1 VRPDLLLVQQEDRRR
16 NQTIQFLEE
25 GGWNVLHTDN
35 MLNAHPM
42 ALSFKPS
49 VIIISDTNPDRK
61 GLKACQDIRAD
72 CRTETIP
79 ILILSDLSGVADKLQ
94 GFRAGADD
102 YIAIPCDFEVV
113 ICQDQGSFIEST
125 LDQHNAID
133 HPMGRPASGCV
144 SDCR

>member
-1 VRPDLLLVQQEDRRR
+1 MRPDLLLVQQEDRRR

-102 YIAIPCDFEVV
+102 YIAIPCDFEELFVRTKALLLNRHL
-113 ICQDQGSFIEST
+113 INTMPST
-125 LDQHNAID
+125 TPWEGQLLD
-133 HPMGRPASGCV
+133 V
-144 SDCR
+144 